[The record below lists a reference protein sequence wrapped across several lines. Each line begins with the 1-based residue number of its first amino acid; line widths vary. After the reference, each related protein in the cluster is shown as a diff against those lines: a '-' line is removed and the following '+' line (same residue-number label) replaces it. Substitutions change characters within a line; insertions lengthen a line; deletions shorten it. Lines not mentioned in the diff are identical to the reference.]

1 MGNIFIIT
9 APSGSGKTTII
20 HSVKK
25 DISTIGYCISHTT
38 RKPRKGEVHGIHYY
52 FIDEDGFQ
60 KMIKNGE
67 FLEWAFV
74 YDKYYGTSFASM
86 EKELSSGEDLLM
98 DLDIRG
104 AKAVKARY
112 PDSSLIFI
120 LPPSMQALEER
131 LKKRAKGGEKNI
143 ELRINKAIEEI
154 QQCVDY
160 DYIII
165 NDNLDKA
172 VDEVKA
178 VIVSNRAY
186 KKKRLPLVKKLF
198 HLWLMH

>member
-20 HSVKK
+20 HRVKK

-52 FIDEDGFQ
+52 FIDKDGFQ
-60 KMIKNGE
+60 KMIENRE
-67 FLEWAFV
+67 FLEWALV
-74 YDKYYGTSFASM
+74 YGKYYGTSFVSM
-86 EKELSSGEDLLM
+86 EKALSSGEDLLM

-104 AKAVKARY
+104 ARAVKTRY

-120 LPPSMQALEER
+120 LPPSIQALEER
-131 LKKRAKGGEKNI
+131 LKKREKGDEKNI
-143 ELRINKAIEEI
+143 ELRITKAMEEI
-154 QQCVDY
+154 QQCIDY

-172 VDEVKA
+172 VEEVKA
-178 VIVSNRAY
+178 VIVSSRAY
-186 KKKRLPLVKKLF
+186 KKKRLPLVKQLF
-198 HLWLMH
+198 HL